1 MLYLSTSDGVRQ
13 AVKGADRQTS
23 VGIVTIRL
31 QSLWC
36 CLRAVINVPH
46 IRFRMSS
53 SSSHCRLNA
62 FLSFLCIVLLT
73 TRSPKV
79 WLRFPFLFTPGDLV
93 MGKSACLSP
102 SSCFFL
108 GELGGSTM
116 EVGAAVS
123 LPEEMSCLF
132 MHTRRFSIPVYPL
145 GWQLI
150 CSSLDGDIFLKASGV
165 PIDLRKWIPAV

>member
-13 AVKGADRQTS
+13 AVKSADKQTS
-23 VGIVTIRL
+23 VGIVAIRL

-36 CLRAVINVPH
+36 CLRAVINAPH

-73 TRSPKV
+73 THSPKV
-79 WLRFPFLFTPGDLV
+79 WLRFPFLFTPGDSV
-93 MGKSACLSP
+93 TGKSARLSP

-108 GELGGSTM
+108 GELGGSTV
-116 EVGAAVS
+116 EVGAAD
-123 LPEEMSCLF
+123 LLYLC
-132 MHTRRFSIPVYPL
+132 
-145 GWQLI
+145 
-150 CSSLDGDIFLKASGV
+150 
-165 PIDLRKWIPAV
+165 LRKCLVYSCT